1 MLLERLYDD
10 DLAHASYVIGCQRTG
25 EAIVVDPRRD
35 VQVYLE
41 RTHMRRLALTTLIV
55 IAAITLTSCAGTSA
69 PQNDV
74 DPSAVIIDV
83 RTPAEHATGHLDG
96 ALLLDVTAGEL
107 QAALPDLDPEAAYLI
122 YCRSGNRAGAA
133 IDLMKQAGFT
143 DLRNLG
149 SLEDAANATG
159 LPIVQP

>member
-1 MLLERLYDD
+1 
-10 DLAHASYVIGCQRTG
+10 
-25 EAIVVDPRRD
+25 
-35 VQVYLE
+35 
-41 RTHMRRLALTTLIV
+41 MRRLALTTLPV

-83 RTPAEHATGHLDG
+83 RTPAEHASGHLDG
-96 ALLLDVTAGEL
+96 ALLLDVPAGEL

-133 IDLMKQAGFT
+133 IDVMKQAGFT

>member
-1 MLLERLYDD
+1 
-10 DLAHASYVIGCQRTG
+10 
-25 EAIVVDPRRD
+25 
-35 VQVYLE
+35 
-41 RTHMRRLALTTLIV
+41 MRRLALTTLTV
-55 IAAITLTSCAGTSA
+55 IAAITLTSCAATPA
-69 PQNDV
+69 PQADL
-74 DPSAVIIDV
+74 DPNAVIIDV

-107 QAALPDLDPEAAYLI
+107 QAALPDLDPEAAYLV

-133 IDLMKQAGFT
+133 IDLMKEAGFT

-149 SLEDAANATG
+149 SLEDAASTTG